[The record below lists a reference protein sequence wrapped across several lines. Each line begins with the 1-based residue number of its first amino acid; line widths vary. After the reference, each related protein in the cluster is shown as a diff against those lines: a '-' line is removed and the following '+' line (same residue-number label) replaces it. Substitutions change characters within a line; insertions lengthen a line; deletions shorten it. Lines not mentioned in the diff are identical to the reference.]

1 MVTAR
6 LTSAGAVGE
15 FRAGTRGSMPGPSRF
30 VLIAVV
36 LAAAFAF
43 APTAGSAD
51 GIAPGLWRITSRTMT
66 GGVIGPPHVSSRC
79 FSPAQAGDVVAT
91 FVPAAGADK
100 SSCTAAEHTLHGSKL
115 SWRLTCRGETDMEQ
129 SGEFIFESPHHYRAT
144 IRTRAAVSGAVMID
158 SQDRREGRWL
168 SNCRQ
173 GSGRR

>member
-1 MVTAR
+1 
-6 LTSAGAVGE
+6 
-15 FRAGTRGSMPGPSRF
+15 MPERTRF
-30 VLIAVV
+30 VLMAAA

-43 APTAGSAD
+43 APTAGFAD

-79 FSPAQAGDVVAT
+79 FSPAQASDVVAT
-91 FVPAAGADK
+91 FVPAAGTDN
-100 SSCTAAEHTLHGSKL
+100 SSCSAAAHTLHGSKL

-144 IRTRAAVSGAVMID
+144 IRTRAAVSGATMID

-168 SNCRQ
+168 SACHE
-173 GSGRR
+173 GSGHR